1 MKIGLIQK
9 TVALLQI
16 SINRGDFR
24 PPACVADVIVERG
37 GVGGGGEGK
46 RKLRR
51 KKGGTGERKEGT
63 PLPSPSFFSLP
74 SPLPIT
80 PASRTI
86 VQSLVFFVQLSLI
99 GPVNHYV

>member
-37 GVGGGGEGK
+37 GVGGGGGEGK
-46 RKLRR
+46 RKLRE
-51 KKGGTGERKEGT
+51 KKGYWGEERGN
-63 PLPSPSFFSLP
+63 PSPKSLFSL
-74 SPLPIT
+74 SPLPA
-80 PASRTI
+80 PDYVCFSDYCPVARF
-86 VQSLVFFVQLSLI
+86 LCPI
-99 GPVNHYV
+99 GSNRAG